1 VNDASEQV
9 PDVADVREVMGLL
22 NGLFDRVR
30 RLPPGQERDVAFEQ
44 MKDFQLRLGIILA
57 SLGRQRRARNR
68 SVMPA
73 RFSSTITSTCIP
85 YI

>member
-1 VNDASEQV
+1 MIEGAIVNDASEQV

-57 SLGRQRRARNR
+57 KCGTTTSRA
-68 SVMPA
+68 
-73 RFSSTITSTCIP
+73 
-85 YI
+85 

>member
-1 VNDASEQV
+1 MIEGAIVNDASEQV

-57 SLGRQRRARNR
+57 KFGTTTSR
-68 SVMPA
+68 S
-73 RFSSTITSTCIP
+73 
-85 YI
+85 